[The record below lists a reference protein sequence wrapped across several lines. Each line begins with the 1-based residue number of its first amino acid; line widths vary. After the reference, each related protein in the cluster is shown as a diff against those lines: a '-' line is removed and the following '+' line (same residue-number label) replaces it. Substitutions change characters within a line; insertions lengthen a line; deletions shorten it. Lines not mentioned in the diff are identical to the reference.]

1 MTDSKDGKKRI
12 KRAGVRRDSEGR
24 GDRRN
29 LSKELFPDKEITYKD
44 VGLKQERRKDNR
56 RSGKDRRD

>member
-1 MTDSKDGKKRI
+1 MTDSKDGKEWV

>member
-1 MTDSKDGKKRI
+1 MTDSKSDKEWV

-29 LSKELFPDKEITYKD
+29 LSKELFPDKEITHKD

>member
-1 MTDSKDGKKRI
+1 MTDSKDGRKRV

-29 LSKELFPDKEITYKD
+29 LSRELFPGERITHRD
-44 VGLKQERRKDNR
+44 VGLEQERRKDAR